1 MGLLSFFKEPPAIE
15 PIQDEEVVKK
25 TYSHFR
31 WRIFYSSFIAYVVFH
46 ICRKNIAVALPSMGE
61 ALHLSNTQL
70 GLLGSSLYITYGVGK
85 FINGILADKSNGK

>member
-1 MGLLSFFKEPPAIE
+1 MANAFIEFFKEPPARE
-15 PIQDEEVVKK
+15 VTMSDEEVKK

-61 ALHLSNTQL
+61 ALQSNQIRN
-70 GLLGSSLYITYGVGK
+70 SA
-85 FINGILADKSNGK
+85 F